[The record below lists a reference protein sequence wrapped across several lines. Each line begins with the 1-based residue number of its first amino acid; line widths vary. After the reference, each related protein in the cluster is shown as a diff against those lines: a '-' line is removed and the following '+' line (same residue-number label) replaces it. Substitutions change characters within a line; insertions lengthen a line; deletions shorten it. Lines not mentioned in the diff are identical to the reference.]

1 MTTVLSSRPQA
12 LHKNASIKNLPVN
25 LFASVMGIAG
35 LSIAWREASHA
46 YGVSPLFAQVAGVAA
61 VVVFL
66 LLGAGYLLKAVRH
79 PDTVAG
85 EFRHPVTG
93 NFFGTITIATL
104 LLSSVVAQVSETLA
118 EVVWTAGTLATL
130 ALCLTV
136 ATRLLHGRI
145 EATHAVPV
153 WFIPG
158 VATLDIAVA
167 GGTMPM
173 PWAHE
178 VNLFALAVGS
188 MLALLFFTMIMARLI
203 HHDPLP
209 FGMLPSLIIM
219 MAPFEVGFLAYT
231 NFTRH
236 VDTFAGLLF
245 YFGLFMFIVLA
256 PKVFRRDIP
265 FATGWWAVSFPLAA
279 LASAALKYAAFVQA
293 WPLTALAFVL
303 LAMLN
308 VAIVVLSVRTAR
320 ILLNGQLL
328 AG

>member
-1 MTTVLSSRPQA
+1 
-12 LHKNASIKNLPVN
+12 
-25 LFASVMGIAG
+25 
-35 LSIAWREASHA
+35 
-46 YGVSPLFAQVAGVAA
+46 
-61 VVVFL
+61 
-66 LLGAGYLLKAVRH
+66 
-79 PDTVAG
+79 
-85 EFRHPVTG
+85 
-93 NFFGTITIATL
+93 
-104 LLSSVVAQVSETLA
+104 
-118 EVVWTAGTLATL
+118 
-130 ALCLTV
+130 
-136 ATRLLHGRI
+136 
-145 EATHAVPV
+145 
-153 WFIPG
+153 
-158 VATLDIAVA
+158 
-167 GGTMPM
+167 MPM

-293 WPLTALAFVL
+293 WPLTALAFAL
-303 LAMLN
+303 LAMLT
-308 VAIVVLSVRTAR
+308 VAIVVLSVRTVR

>member
-1 MTTVLSSRPQA
+1 VTTVLSSTPQA
-12 LHKNASIKNLPVN
+12 LQKNASIKNLPVN

-35 LSIAWREASHA
+35 LSIAWRQASQV
-46 YGVSPLFAQVAGVAA
+46 YGVSQLFAQVAGVAA

-66 LLGAGYLLKAVRH
+66 LLGAGYLLKAIRH

-93 NFFGTITIATL
+93 NFFGTITIAIL
-104 LLSSVVAQVSETLA
+104 LLSSVVAQASETLA
-118 EVVWTAGTLATL
+118 EVVWTAGTVATF

-136 ATRLLHGRI
+136 ATRLLHGRA
-145 EATHAVPV
+145 EVTHAVPA

-178 VNLFALAVGS
+178 INLFALAVGS

-236 VDTFAGLLF
+236 VDAFAGLLF

-293 WPLTALAFVL
+293 WPLTALAFAL
-303 LAMLN
+303 LAMLT
-308 VAIVVLSVRTAR
+308 VAIVVLSVRTVR